1 MPGQS
6 GTQSQAHANHQHT
19 RLTRRAGHAIA
30 AWHPTSGEWKAL
42 GNEHGDMCSIHH
54 ILFSRSC
61 SFSLSQASKVR
72 WSVHVKERYSYPI

>member
-6 GTQSQAHANHQHT
+6 GTHSQVHANLQHT

-42 GNEHGDMCSIHH
+42 GKRAWRHVQHPSHTIQLEL
-54 ILFSRSC
+54 LFSLESGIQN
-61 SFSLSQASKVR
+61 LIQNN
-72 WSVHVKERYSYPI
+72 